1 MTGLDW
7 LWTYLSVLFLWWLIW
22 GGIISLLATTPGV
35 SVKAE
40 ARRFLLGPVWPLVLP
55 VVLARGA
62 VWLWRQAFP
71 KEKP

>member
-7 LWTYLSVLFLWWLIW
+7 LWTYLIGALAWTLMALFRFAAADRKREVRAAART
-22 GGIISLLATTPGV
+22 LLAV
-35 SVKAE
+35 
-40 ARRFLLGPVWPLVLP
+40 PVWPLVLP

-71 KEKP
+71 KEAS